1 MPWCFYITLF
11 FCLPELSGTSD
22 TISYDDV
29 QCFFLFYSCIQCY
42 PYSCNIFLCFE
53 FLCTYYFELHDLYIA
68 LPQFLSSLLFPKP
81 ITECTLKCSETYI
94 TMTFN
99 TLTELTYV
107 ITIVSSI
114 KCLDEG
120 FTRTLFI
127 NTSNCNSVQIS
138 TTFLDCEMHFPSHLL
153 FRKLTLG
160 FVTISTLSFSERGNL
175 LYSQWHRCCK
185 DPSFIT
191 VSSSR
196 RQIE

>member
-1 MPWCFYITLF
+1 MVLLHNPFLLPPRTKWYIW
-11 FCLPELSGTSD
+11 
-22 TISYDDV
+22 
-29 QCFFLFYSCIQCY
+29 
-42 PYSCNIFLCFE
+42 
-53 FLCTYYFELHDLYIA
+53 YYFIRWCA
-68 LPQFLSSLLFPKP
+68 MFFSLLFLHSMLSLFLQYFSLFWVFVHLLFWTAWSVHRSAT
-81 ITECTLKCSETYI
+81 IFTI
-94 TMTFN
+94 F
-99 TLTELTYV
+99 
-107 ITIVSSI
+107 IVSKTNYRVPTQMFWNLYYYDFQYSYWTHLCDNNRI

-127 NTSNCNSVQIS
+127 NTFNCNSAQIS
-138 TTFLDCEMHFPSHLL
+138 TTFLDGEMHFPSHLL